1 MRQRAETRLRHNW
14 FCSKRKGNRMRNFMP
29 DPADLRWLVRSLD
42 LSSFSAAAREMD
54 VAVSVVTRG
63 VDRLE
68 AGYGVTLLR
77 RSTHGLSATPEGA
90 ELAQEAR
97 ELLERLED
105 ISSALSKQRNRVAGV
120 VRLASSQEICEELI
134 VPHLTRLR
142 AQHPALRIE
151 LVAEDRVA
159 DLVTDGID
167 VALRTTVGNSESV
180 VARELGSFERRLY
193 AAPEYLRMHGV
204 PDSPQALHQ
213 HHAVTHTAQGPSV
226 TWAFRKSG
234 RKMDVTVRPQLAAS
248 TSALVHHALVAGA
261 GVGMLSRPLAAADVA
276 RGRLVEVLAP
286 FASGVEYTMYAVSLP
301 GRRGTARV
309 RAVVDF
315 LRETAGKQWVM
326 A

>member
-1 MRQRAETRLRHNW
+1 
-14 FCSKRKGNRMRNFMP
+14 MRNFLP

-42 LSSFSAAAREMD
+42 LHSFSAAAREQD
-54 VAVSVVTRG
+54 VAVSVVARG

-97 ELLERLED
+97 ELLARLED
-105 ISSALSKQRNRVAGV
+105 ISAGLSKQRGRVAGT
-120 VRLASSQEICEELI
+120 VRLASSQEICEQLV
-134 VPHLTRLR
+134 VPQLARLH

-193 AAPEYLRMHGV
+193 ASPDYLRQQGE
-204 PDSPQALHQ
+204 PDDPQDLHRHQ
-213 HHAVTHTAQGPSV
+213 TVTHTAQGPAV
-226 TWAFRKSG
+226 TWSFRKSG
-234 RKMDVTVRPQLAAS
+234 RAVELTVRSQLAAN

-261 GVGMLSRPLAAADVA
+261 GIGMLSAPLAAADVA
-276 RGRLVEVLAP
+276 SGRLVEVLAP
-286 FASGVEYTMYAVSLP
+286 FASDVRNTMFAVSLP
-301 GRRGTARV
+301 SRRSAARV
-309 RAVVDF
+309 RAVIAF
-315 LRETAGKQWVM
+315 LQEAARSRWGMT
-326 A
+326 